1 MSPALLAQLSEGA
14 GGAWLGDFVFP
25 RGWRAAQFRKVVVVE
40 REQQGLLARCLAP
53 ATQPSAWELALISLT
68 AVLLALYA

>member
-1 MSPALLAQLSEGA
+1 MSPARLAQLSEGA
-14 GGAWLGDFVFP
+14 GGAWLGEFVFP

-40 REQQGLLARCLAP
+40 RERPGLLARSIAP
-53 ATQPSAWELALISLT
+53 AEQPSAWELALIALT